1 MVKGL
6 GLPNIL
12 VHKTSQNSS
21 WVPQFGDEKRFF
33 QHQTKSQTNPTSSPK
48 IDMGTDASC
57 YSI

>member
-12 VHKTSQNSS
+12 VQKTSENYSR
-21 WVPQFGDEKRFF
+21 VPQFGDEKRFF
-33 QHQTKSQTNPTSSPK
+33 QHQTKPQTNPTSSAK
-48 IDMGTDASC
+48 IDMGTDASY